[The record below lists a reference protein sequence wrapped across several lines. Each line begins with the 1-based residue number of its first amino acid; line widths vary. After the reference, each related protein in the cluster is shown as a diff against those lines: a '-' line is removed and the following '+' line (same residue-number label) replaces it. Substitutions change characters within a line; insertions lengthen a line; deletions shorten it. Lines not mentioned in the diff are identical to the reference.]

1 METMMIAGVTAEV
14 PMLRHEIAAH
24 LTSLAVE
31 PEVVDT
37 AALLVSEL
45 LANAVT
51 HGAPP
56 IRCAATVTRTGAW
69 SVVRVEVW
77 DGSAAPPILREQVLD
92 SESGR
97 GLQLVEKLS
106 SRWGWE
112 ATESGKLTWF
122 EIETQES

>member
-1 METMMIAGVTAEV
+1 MIAGVTAEV
-14 PMLRHEIAAH
+14 PILRHEIAAH
-24 LTSLAVE
+24 LTSLGVE

-56 IRCAATVTRTGAW
+56 IRCAATVSRAGSW

-77 DGSAAPPILREQVLD
+77 DGSGAAPVLRNQEIE

-106 SRWGWE
+106 SCWGWS
-112 ATESGKLTWF
+112 ATENGKMTWF
-122 EIETQES
+122 EIETRGAQES